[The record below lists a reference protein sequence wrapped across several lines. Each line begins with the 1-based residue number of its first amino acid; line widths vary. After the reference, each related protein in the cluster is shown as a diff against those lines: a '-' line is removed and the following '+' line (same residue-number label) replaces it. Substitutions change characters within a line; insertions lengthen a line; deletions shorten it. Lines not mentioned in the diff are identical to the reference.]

1 MVCNIAWRKP
11 WKQPLNTNTNGSL
24 QGQIDW
30 ADWGTDGCCL
40 VVLWWCQKYH
50 PVLPHP
56 LLWAFYRLSACAG
69 RSGRQ
74 AASPLQIF
82 DACMQ
87 PRFEEFRQISSNT
100 LCVPEPIF
108 QQLDSWFSA
117 MFVLAS
123 LLVDVVFRASSR
135 VPSPRT
141 CGEDCVTWNFLSR
154 TRASSR
160 LLELHA
166 ILHEPHCFPALRR

>member
-1 MVCNIAWRKP
+1 MEKTVKTAVEYKYKWVP
-11 WKQPLNTNTNGSL
+11 TE
-24 QGQIDW
+24 
-30 ADWGTDGCCL
+30 ADWLSWLGYWWVLLCSVM
-40 VVLWWCQKYH
+40 VVSKI
-50 PVLPHP
+50 PSGPTPPTVG
-56 LLWAFYRLSACAG
+56 AFSRLSACAG

-82 DACMQ
+82 GAYMQ
-87 PRFEEFRQISSNT
+87 PRFKEFRQISSNT

-117 MFVLAS
+117 MFVVAS

-141 CGEDCVTWNFLSR
+141 YWEDCVTWNFLSR
-154 TRASSR
+154 NRASSR
-160 LLELHA
+160 RLELHA

>member
-24 QGQIDW
+24 QKQIDW
-30 ADWGTDGCCL
+30 ADWGTDGCCF

-56 LLWAFYRLSACAG
+56 LLGLSLGYLPVPAD
-69 RSGRQ
+69 Q
-74 AASPLQIF
+74 DASPLQIF
-82 DACMQ
+82 GAYMQ
-87 PRFEEFRQISSNT
+87 PRFKEFRQISSNT

-123 LLVDVVFRASSR
+123 LLVDVVFRVSSR

-141 CGEDCVTWNFLSR
+141 YWEDCVTWNFLSR

-160 LLELHA
+160 RLELHA

>member
-1 MVCNIAWRKP
+1 ME
-11 WKQPLNTNTNGSL
+11 NTVKTAVEYKYKWVPTG
-24 QGQIDW
+24 
-30 ADWGTDGCCL
+30 ADWLSWLGYLWVLLCSVM
-40 VVLWWCQKYH
+40 VVSKNTIRSY
-50 PVLPHP
+50 PTTVR
-56 LLWAFYRLSACAG
+56 AFSGLSACAG
-69 RSGRQ
+69 WLGRQ
-74 AASPLQIF
+74 AASPLQIL

-87 PRFEEFRQISSNT
+87 PRFKEFRKISSNT

-117 MFVLAS
+117 MFVIAS

-135 VPSPRT
+135 VPSPRK

>member
-1 MVCNIAWRKP
+1 MEKTVKTAVEYKYKWVP
-11 WKQPLNTNTNGSL
+11 TG
-24 QGQIDW
+24 
-30 ADWGTDGCCL
+30 ADWLSWLGYWWVLLCSVM
-40 VVLWWCQKYH
+40 VVSKI
-50 PVLPHP
+50 PSGPTPPTVR
-56 LLWAFYRLSACAG
+56 AFSRLSACAG

-74 AASPLQIF
+74 DI
-82 DACMQ
+82 
-87 PRFEEFRQISSNT
+87 RQVSSNT

-123 LLVDVVFRASSR
+123 LLVDVVLRASSR

-141 CGEDCVTWNFLSR
+141 YWEDCVTWNFLSR

-160 LLELHA
+160 RLELHA

>member
-1 MVCNIAWRKP
+1 MEKTVKTAVEYKYKWVP
-11 WKQPLNTNTNGSL
+11 TG
-24 QGQIDW
+24 
-30 ADWGTDGCCL
+30 ADWLSWLGYWWVLLCSVM
-40 VVLWWCQKYH
+40 VVSKI
-50 PVLPHP
+50 PSGPTPPTVG
-56 LLWAFYRLSACAG
+56 AFSRLSACAG
-69 RSGRQ
+69 WSGRQ
-74 AASPLQIF
+74 DI
-82 DACMQ
+82 
-87 PRFEEFRQISSNT
+87 RQISSNT
-100 LCVPEPIF
+100 LCMPEPIF

-141 CGEDCVTWNFLSR
+141 YWEDCVTWNFLSR

-160 LLELHA
+160 RLELHA

>member
-1 MVCNIAWRKP
+1 M
-11 WKQPLNTNTNGSL
+11 
-24 QGQIDW
+24 
-30 ADWGTDGCCL
+30 
-40 VVLWWCQKYH
+40 LWWCQKI
-50 PVLPHP
+50 PSGPTPPTVR
-56 LLWAFYRLSACAG
+56 AFSGLSACAG

-82 DACMQ
+82 GAYMQ
-87 PRFEEFRQISSNT
+87 SRFKEFRQISSNT

-123 LLVDVVFRASSR
+123 LLVDVVFRASSC

-166 ILHEPHCFPALRR
+166 ILHEPHCFPAVKRKIYLEVPVEDHYLLTVRLINIFYYTENVAI